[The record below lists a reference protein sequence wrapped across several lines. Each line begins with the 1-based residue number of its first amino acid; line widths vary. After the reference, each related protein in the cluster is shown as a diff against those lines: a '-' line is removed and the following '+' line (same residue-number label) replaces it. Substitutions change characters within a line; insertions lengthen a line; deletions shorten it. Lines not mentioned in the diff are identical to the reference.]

1 MASTQRDILRRTI
14 DVLETSLQ
22 RFAGNEKILHQLAL
36 AYSQSGTFDVR
47 AMEVYQQ
54 AAELFPSDVKIQEAL
69 SNALLIRQGAEL
81 AHELSS
87 LEGLNFEGI
96 NRSLERLEKLSLRF
110 PDSPDVHQALG
121 DLRLVAGMEKEAVHH
136 YRCAMAL
143 GLTDLDQLCDHFSRV
158 CQLRTL
164 AENSTIFFAE
174 LYERQGSPDKAEML
188 YEEYFREHPDSP
200 GFLEAY
206 AEFLHRRLHEAMT
219 QRPDEAERYLIR
231 LTRVSLGRGN
241 TGEALTWARQLE
253 PQKLAADPKLAK
265 ELARR
270 LIPMEDYRQA
280 FEYLAPLR
288 MDQEV
293 KLLLNEMT
301 DQLEKRGE
309 LDTAVYILQ
318 YINENDEFSLY
329 GQKDPSE
336 NDASETLAIEINTQL
351 QMAER
356 YWKSRRWGE
365 AFDSYLRALEL
376 GHEDYKSLVEPL
388 DLLISRVQS
397 IPADKFAF
405 LAQFFA
411 EQKEWRR
418 SLNYASRTLEL
429 DPSNTDMSHRV
440 VHACERLILENP
452 ADMDVRLRYGDEL
465 LRQGHMERALQEFRR
480 CAESPEHKMK
490 ATRKL
495 AEASHKAGDLSGALA
510 RYSELPV
517 LEVEDLERLY
527 DLSISFANAGQYAEA
542 YDTAKLIREYD
553 ESFHDIEN
561 KIAFYEE
568 QMKESNR
575 DFFIDPKMRELI
587 GDHSIGRY
595 KYMSK
600 IGSGGMGVVH
610 KVHDLKTGEVVA
622 MKILREGLSGS
633 GKAIDRF
640 FREARIAAGLHHP
653 SIVRIL
659 DYNISNNYGQSYIAM
674 EFVDG
679 PTLRDL
685 IEDKFGESVDIS
697 RDDVL
702 RALDWMSQLCDA
714 LAATHQKGIIHRDI
728 KPDNVMI
735 ADRDIVKITD
745 FGIVHV
751 EEATFTP
758 TGALIGTPRYM
769 SPEQVHGGRIDQ
781 RSDVYSVG
789 IILYELLIGS
799 PPFIS
804 GDISYQQVNVTPTS
818 PREISPV
825 VPEEVDRIVMKCLEK
840 APVDRYQNAA
850 ECKEA
855 LESAYIRLG
864 GDPERRRFIASQA
877 ARAAE
882 SRAGGP
888 PAGFAVSGKKAAK
901 KEPIEEDLDEVSAAG
916 TPELSEQVVLRRG
929 SRLPREDR
937 IDTPPDFDKPH
948 EPSRPGNG
956 QGRVMQ
962 SSLGAPRP
970 RAVSPL
976 PPDLAA
982 DLDLD

>member
-1 MASTQRDILRRTI
+1 M
-14 DVLETSLQ
+14 E
-22 RFAGNEKILHQLAL
+22 RFPGNEKILHQLAL
-36 AYSQSGTFDVR
+36 AYSQSGAFD
-47 AMEVYQQ
+47 AQALEVYQE
-54 AAELFPSDVKIQEAL
+54 AAELFPADVKIQEAL
-69 SNALLIRQGAEL
+69 SNAMLIRQGMEL
-81 AHELSS
+81 VRELSS
-87 LEGLNFEGI
+87 LEGLNLEGLE
-96 NRSLERLEKLSLRF
+96 RSLERLEKLSVRF
-110 PDSPDVHQALG
+110 PDSPDIHQALG
-121 DLRLVAGMEKEAVHH
+121 DLRLVAGLEKEAIHH

-143 GLTDLDQLCDHFSRV
+143 GLTDLGQLCDHFSRV
-158 CQLRTL
+158 CQLRSL
-164 AENSTIFFAE
+164 GENSAIFFAE
-174 LYERQGSPDKAEML
+174 LYERQGVTGKAEGI
-188 YEEYFREHPDSP
+188 YEQYFREHAESP
-200 GFLEAY
+200 GFLESY
-206 AEFLHRRLHEAMT
+206 AEFLQRRLHETANDKAGD
-219 QRPDEAERYLIR
+219 QERYLMR
-231 LTRVSLGRGN
+231 LARVSLGRGN

-253 PQKLAADPKLAK
+253 PDQLAADPKLAK

-270 LIPMEDYRQA
+270 LIGMEDYRQA
-280 FEYLAPLR
+280 FEYLTPLR

-293 KLLLNEMT
+293 KALLNEMT

-318 YINENDEFSLY
+318 YINENDEFSTRA
-329 GQKDPSE
+329 KAVESSE
-336 NDASETLAIEINTQL
+336 DSSLEGLLIEINTEL

-356 YWKSRRWGE
+356 YWKSRRWRE

-376 GHEDYKSLVEPL
+376 GHEDYKSLLEPL
-388 DLLISRVQS
+388 DLLISRLKE
-397 IPADKFAF
+397 IPAEKFCF
-405 LAQFFA
+405 LALFFA
-411 EQKEWRR
+411 DRKEWRR
-418 SLNYASRTLEL
+418 SLGYAVRALET
-429 DPSNTDMSHRV
+429 DPNQTEMSHRII
-440 VHACERLILENP
+440 HACERLILENP
-452 ADMDVRLRYGDEL
+452 ADMDVRLRYGGEL
-465 LRQGHMERALQEFRR
+465 LRQGNIERAMQEFRR

-495 AEASHKAGDLSGALA
+495 AQASQQAGDLSGALS
-510 RYSELPV
+510 RYQELPV
-517 LEVEDLERLY
+517 LEMEDLERLY
-527 DLSISFANAGQYAEA
+527 DLSIAFANAGQYAEA
-542 YDTAKLIREYD
+542 LDTARLIREYD
-553 ESFHDIEN
+553 EKFHDIEN
-561 KIAFYEE
+561 KLSFYEE

-595 KYMSK
+595 KYLSK

-610 KVHDLKTGEVVA
+610 RVHDLKTGEIVA
-622 MKILREGLSGS
+622 MKILREGLSSS

-685 IEDKFGESVDIS
+685 IEEKFGESVDIN
-697 RDDVL
+697 REDIL

-714 LAATHQKGIIHRDI
+714 LAATHRKGIIHRDI
-728 KPDNVMI
+728 KPDNIMI
-735 ADRDIVKITD
+735 AKSDIVKITD

-818 PREISPV
+818 PREISPGI
-825 VPEEVDRIVMKCLEK
+825 PEEVDRIVMKCLEK
-840 APVDRYQNAA
+840 APVDRYQNAL
-850 ECKEA
+850 ECR
-855 LESAYIRLG
+855 ESLDSAFIRLG
-864 GDPERRRFIASQA
+864 GDPERRRLIASQT

-882 SRAGGP
+882 TGAGGP
-888 PAGFAVSGKKAAK
+888 PAAFTAAVKQPEGL
-901 KEPIEEDLDEVSAAG
+901 EDLDDVSSSMP
-916 TPELSEQVVLRRG
+916 PELSGQIP
-929 SRLPREDR
+929 SRSSAIVPRQDR
-937 IDTPPDFDKPH
+937 IDTPPDFDRPH
-948 EPSRPGNG
+948 EPAPRGNG
-956 QGRVMQ
+956 TGARSME
-962 SSLGAPRP
+962 SSLDDAGSG
-970 RAVSPL
+970 VLTPL
-976 PPDLAA
+976 PPDLEA